1 MNRDQKQ
8 LELLYEQVVA
18 SEEKS
23 FLFDDEKQFIEAMVS
38 FYLKQFKTNPVFQE
52 HKNKDRALVYF
63 HAYLQSKRPL
73 FSDFCQYKMSD
84 VKAINMFYNTDV
96 AAFVEN
102 FILIN
107 NVLSKT
113 GEKRLAFRF
122 VDITDYTSKKGPLFY
137 LDKNLHAIEQKIRE
151 NLVQA
156 LKLRVFPKRTV
167 KSSYEQIWFDWR
179 EERTRRTIE
188 LDKQL
193 SDTFSKEDLEA
204 LEGF

>member
-1 MNRDQKQ
+1 MNRDQKR

-18 SEEKS
+18 NEEKF
-23 FLFDDEKQFIEAMVS
+23 FLFSDEEQFIEAMVS
-38 FYLKQFKTNPVFQE
+38 FYIKQFKTNSVFQE
-52 HKNKDRALVYF
+52 HYDKDRALIFF
-63 HAYLQSKRPL
+63 HSYLQSKRPL

-84 VKAINMFYNTDV
+84 VKAIDMFYNGDI

-102 FILIN
+102 FIFVD
-107 NVLSKT
+107 NVFLKT
-113 GEKRLAFRF
+113 GEKCLALRF
-122 VDITDYTSKKGPLFY
+122 VDITDHESKKGPLFY
-137 LDKNLHAIEQKIRE
+137 LDKNLHAIEQKIKE

-156 LKLRVFPKRTV
+156 LKLRVFPRRTL